1 MADCASLER
10 MCAGN
15 GTEGS
20 NPSLSANIDQLPRI
34 ICQFEMTNLANNY
47 AVDVQNH
54 SVQEPP
60 SGALLL
66 AAFTSD

>member
-1 MADCASLER
+1 
-10 MCAGN
+10 
-15 GTEGS
+15 
-20 NPSLSANIDQLPRI
+20 
-34 ICQFEMTNLANNY
+34 MTNLANNY